1 LLIPNNDCR
10 GWQAGVWSLIGKALD
25 RLAKSARVA
34 AKLRDRWR
42 FAGQPERLRDTRQGH
57 EDFDFP
63 GTWRLLE
70 LPVERPDIVHGHN
83 LHGGYFD
90 LRALPW
96 LSRQV
101 PVVLTLH
108 DSWLL
113 SGHCAYALGCE
124 RWKMGCGH
132 CPDLTLYPA
141 IEQDSTAYNWGQK
154 REIYAQSRLYVATPC
169 RWLME
174 MVEQSIL
181 APAVVEARVIP
192 YGVDLSV
199 FCAADKQA
207 IRQTLG
213 VPAGARV
220 LLFVAKG
227 ICRNPYKDYRT
238 VRSAV
243 GHIAQRLPGE
253 RVLFVA
259 LGEAGSRVRI
269 GEAEVRFVPYQK
281 DPKVVARY
289 YQAADVLVHA
299 ARADTFPNAI
309 LESLACGT
317 PVVATAVGGIPEQIR
332 GLRGTGCALNEYG
345 ADQATGVLA
354 PPGDAEGL
362 AAGVSALLSDDRLC
376 AQLGE
381 NAARDARR
389 RFDQSVQV
397 KRYVDWYQEIIA
409 RWDPVVGSPRQA
421 DIAAVRGAPY
431 ALPNAG

>member
-1 LLIPNNDCR
+1 
-10 GWQAGVWSLIGKALD
+10 
-25 RLAKSARVA
+25 
-34 AKLRDRWR
+34 
-42 FAGQPERLRDTRQGH
+42 
-57 EDFDFP
+57 
-63 GTWRLLE
+63 
-70 LPVERPDIVHGHN
+70 
-83 LHGGYFD
+83 
-90 LRALPW
+90 
-96 LSRQV
+96 
-101 PVVLTLH
+101 
-108 DSWLL
+108 
-113 SGHCAYALGCE
+113 
-124 RWKMGCGH
+124 
-132 CPDLTLYPA
+132 
-141 IEQDSTAYNWGQK
+141 
-154 REIYAQSRLYVATPC
+154 
-169 RWLME
+169 ME